1 MTMTRMSNDP
11 PYHFRAH
18 LFVCTNRRPP
28 DHPHGSCAALGSQ
41 DLVEAMRKMAKEE
54 FALEDIR
61 VNNAGCLGRC
71 DKGPVLV
78 VYPEGVWYS
87 VKTPED
93 MREVLTAHV
102 IDGGRCERLMVPA
115 A

>member
-1 MTMTRMSNDP
+1 
-11 PYHFRAH
+11 
-18 LFVCTNRRPP
+18 
-28 DHPHGSCAALGSQ
+28 
-41 DLVEAMRKMAKEE
+41 
-54 FALEDIR
+54 

-87 VKTPED
+87 VNSPED

-102 IDGGRCERLMVPA
+102 IKGGRCERLLVPA
-115 A
+115 S